1 MNNCYRIEGHFN
13 LHPFCIDES
22 DQNEARLK
30 KDIYD
35 QNLTKKNYLA
45 KLYKSVTLK
54 LTQFMECTEINWK
67 SFCFYEIRAF
77 F

>member
-1 MNNCYRIEGHFN
+1 MNNCYRIEEHFN

-35 QNLTKKNYLA
+35 QNLTKKI
-45 KLYKSVTLK
+45 T
-54 LTQFMECTEINWK
+54 
-67 SFCFYEIRAF
+67 
-77 F
+77 